1 MLEIKATP
9 RQELGRKT
17 NKQRK
22 AGQIPAVIYGHGV
35 KSEPLYVGAKD
46 FSKVFGEAGES
57 TLITLEIDN
66 KKRNVL
72 IHDVA
77 RDPLSEQFLHVDFYQ
92 VKMDEKLKAKVPLNF
107 IGESNAVKAEAGV
120 LVKNLQEVEVEA
132 LPKDLP
138 HHLDVDIGALQT
150 FEDHVF
156 VKDLNVSDSVKI
168 LAEAD
173 EIVASVIPPR
183 SEEELAALE
192 EKVEEKVEEVKV
204 VGEEEK
210 AAQASAVAAEA
221 APEEKK
227 AEQKPKEQS

>member
-1 MLEIKATP
+1 MFEIKATP

-35 KSEPLYVGAKD
+35 KSEPLYVNAKD
-46 FSKVFGEAGES
+46 FIKVYSEAGES
-57 TLITLEIDN
+57 SLITLEVGGKN
-66 KKRNVL
+66 RNVL

-77 RDPLSEQFLHVDFYQ
+77 RDPLGEEFLHVDFYQ
-92 VKMDEKLKAKVPLNF
+92 VKMDEKIKAEVPLNF
-107 IGESNAVKAEAGV
+107 IGESLAVKAEAGV
-120 LVKNLQEVEVEA
+120 LVKNIKEVEIEA

-138 HHLDVDIGALQT
+138 HHIDVDISALEN
-150 FEDHVF
+150 FEDHIF
-156 VKDLNVSDSVKI
+156 VKDINVPGGVKI
-168 LAEAD
+168 IAD
-173 EIVASVIPPR
+173 ENEIVASVIPPR

-210 AAQASAVAAEA
+210 AAEAAAAE
-221 APEEKK
+221 PGSEEKK
-227 AEQKPKEQS
+227 IEEKA